1 MSTIKPCD
9 ALKNTLLFAG
19 LDRATFHRYCAT
31 TKVKSYG
38 RGEIIAA
45 EGDECA
51 SIGVV
56 ELGQIAMQKYSS
68 SGDFATIGLLGKG
81 DFFGEDLIFGSSNIY
96 MFTLEAM
103 TDSEV
108 LFISK
113 NVLRELMDSSPEILN
128 NFFRI
133 LSDRVNVQNSR
144 IALLSQKSLR
154 HKIAYYLLELRTL
167 QHPSSTGP
175 VSVSLPVS
183 KEVVAKL
190 LAMPRPSFSRE
201 LIAMEKGGL
210 LEVHGRTILLLDVA
224 ALVSVVVEGLQYGL

>member
-1 MSTIKPCD
+1 
-9 ALKNTLLFAG
+9 
-19 LDRATFHRYCAT
+19 
-31 TKVKSYG
+31 
-38 RGEIIAA
+38 
-45 EGDECA
+45 
-51 SIGVV
+51 
-56 ELGQIAMQKYSS
+56 
-68 SGDFATIGLLGKG
+68 
-81 DFFGEDLIFGSSNIY
+81 

-224 ALVSVVVEGLQYGL
+224 ALESDVVEGLQYGL